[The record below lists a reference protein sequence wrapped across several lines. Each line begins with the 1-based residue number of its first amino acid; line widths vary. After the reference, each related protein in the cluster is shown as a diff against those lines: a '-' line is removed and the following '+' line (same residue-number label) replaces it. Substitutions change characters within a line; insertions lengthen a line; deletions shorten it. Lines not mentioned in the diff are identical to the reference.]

1 MANHIIASPMT
12 SEATPSVNPE
22 ASSWNLRRLRS
33 AITAASATVTPKT
46 IARGTIENFP
56 AFRDRSEVDWG
67 NMAGWLREVRLPP
80 PGVSR
85 LSRRLQR
92 ALAAALRARLR
103 LPPPLTGLV
112 TANPRAQQPCSCL
125 ARVPGPGL
133 SGAYHPQRRGSL
145 ATERGPSEGRVMLG
159 RYEVRH
165 ARDLGGPLSWLGS
178 AVWWLDRGSAY
189 AAMPSLARL
198 APP

>member
-1 MANHIIASPMT
+1 MT

-133 SGAYHPQRRGSL
+133 VCRAAEPHHADAHQAERRAGRRSQQVRRRGGFGCVPTVRRNGGMSVYHE
-145 ATERGPSEGRVMLG
+145 TRGRV
-159 RYEVRH
+159 
-165 ARDLGGPLSWLGS
+165 AR
-178 AVWWLDRGSAY
+178 
-189 AAMPSLARL
+189 PSTNSTELLIGL
-198 APP
+198 APIG